1 MYIGWETYHTS
12 AIKMILKIVRKLIK
26 CEKAYLVW
34 KKKIKTIHTVCV
46 GPCEV
51 DGSSCDEFEIPLGP
65 GWLCKIRKK
74 RTLYNK

>member
-1 MYIGWETYHTS
+1 M
-12 AIKMILKIVRKLIK
+12 RKSIFSL
-26 CEKAYLVW
+26 

-65 GWLCKIRKK
+65 G
-74 RTLYNK
+74 